1 VYAGSRPGMMY
12 ETMSVDD
19 GVFIYRQDMTR
30 QYWGFNLKTGQQ
42 LWETQPE
49 SQMQF
54 YGLSSA
60 DDTAIYDGKFFS
72 YGYGGQITAYNITT
86 GQIVWQYT
94 AKDQGFESPYGNY
107 PIGIACI
114 CDGKL
119 YCTTSE
125 HSPTQ
130 PLFRGSDLRCI
141 NATDGTEVWKILH
154 WAAGMAAGVDVFI
167 ADGRALSLNSYD
179 NELYCYGKGPSA
191 TTVSA
196 PQIDIQLGGSVTLTG
211 TVTDQTPSGRLNE
224 NYGQD
229 FVLQGTPAI
238 SEDSM
243 QAWMEYKF
251 MQQPK
256 PTNATG
262 VPVSLDAIDPNANY
276 VHIGTVTSDI
286 TGTYGCD
293 WTPQVPGTYQIM
305 ATFDGSTSYGGS
317 SAQTY
322 MSVSNAA
329 PTASPYPEITLPPTE
344 TYILAAAIAII
355 LAIVIGFAV
364 TILVLRKR
372 P

>member
-1 VYAGSRPGMMY
+1 
-12 ETMSVDD
+12 
-19 GVFIYRQDMTR
+19 
-30 QYWGFNLKTGQQ
+30 LKTGQQ
-42 LWETQPE
+42 LWEGKPE

-60 DDTAIYDGKFFS
+60 DDTGIYQGKFFS
-72 YGYGGQITAYNITT
+72 YGYGGEVTAYNITT
-86 GQIVWQYT
+86 GDIVWKYI
-94 AKDQGFESPYGNY
+94 AKEQGFESPYGNY
-107 PIGIACI
+107 PIGIACA

-119 YCTTSE
+119 YLTTSE

-141 NATDGTEVWKILH
+141 NATDGSEIWKILH

-167 ADGRALSLNSYD
+167 ADGRLLSLNSYD

-196 PQIDIQLGGSVTLTG
+196 PQNDPTLGSSVTITG
-211 TVTDQTPSGRLNE
+211 TVTDQSPSGRLND
-224 NYGQD
+224 NYGLD
-229 FVLQGTPAI
+229 FALKDTPAV

-251 MQQPK
+251 MQQAM
-256 PTNATG
+256 PTNTKG
-262 VPVSLDAIDPNANY
+262 VPVSLDAIDPNGNY
-276 VHIGTVTSDI
+276 IHIGTITSDK

-293 WTPQVPGTYQIM
+293 WTPEVPGTYQII
-305 ATFDGSTSYGGS
+305 ATFAGSTSYGGS
-317 SAQTY
+317 FAQTY
-322 MSVSNAA
+322 MSVSEAA
-329 PTASPYPEITLPPTE
+329 PTASPYPEVVFPPTE
-344 TYILAAAIAII
+344 TYIIGVGIAII
-355 LAIVIGFAV
+355 IAIAIGFAV